1 LERPP
6 RRNCVVDSSR
16 ERHVCREEAVEERY
30 PLEAWKQEYS
40 QDCFHENMQN
50 YVTALLMV
58 LAERNFVNYSC
69 IVEDFS
75 YVVSDQLFNL
85 SEEQILISNKL

>member
-1 LERPP
+1 
-6 RRNCVVDSSR
+6 
-16 ERHVCREEAVEERY
+16 
-30 PLEAWKQEYS
+30 
-40 QDCFHENMQN
+40 MQN
-50 YVTALLMV
+50 YLTALLMV
-58 LAERNFVNYSC
+58 LAERNFVSYSC